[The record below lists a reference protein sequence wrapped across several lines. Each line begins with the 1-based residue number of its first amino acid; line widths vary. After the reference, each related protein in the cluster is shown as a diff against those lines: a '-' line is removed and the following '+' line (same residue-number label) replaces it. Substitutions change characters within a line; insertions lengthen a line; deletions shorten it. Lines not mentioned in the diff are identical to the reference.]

1 MSQTAE
7 FTITRA
13 FSIAKIKK
21 DNIDIEPN
29 EMNDGISTYN
39 NLIAQLQIDG
49 VTFGAS
55 KVDDKEDDT
64 EVPDWAQEMIETQI
78 AIRLADEFNRP
89 VTSVLA
95 ARTSRALKAV
105 MRMVRRQ
112 RQSAFP
118 NTLPVGSG
126 NYSIFGRTS
135 KFFPD
140 RDCGD
145 IRSANNDFMLDD
157 QGQVI
162 QNEDSCGGSNSSFGD
177 SNG

>member
-1 MSQTAE
+1 MTQTAE

-21 DNIDIEPN
+21 ANIDIEDD

-39 NLIAQLQIDG
+39 NIITQLQIDG
-49 VTFGAS
+49 VVIGAA
-55 KVDDKEDDT
+55 KVTNKEDNT

-78 AIRLADEFNRP
+78 AIRLADEFDRP
-89 VTSVLA
+89 VTNVLA

-145 IRSANNDFMLDD
+145 LRTGNNDFLLDGE
-157 QGQVI
+157 GQVI
-162 QNEDSCGGSNSSFGD
+162 QNEENCGGSGSSFGD